1 MYKAINEMN
10 LSAEKLDIIQRI
22 CEIQDNDLI
31 DLIKNIITV
40 PNVSNADWWDQT
52 TQEEKDSINR
62 GLNDLKQGKVHSH
75 DQIRKKYEKW
85 LKD

>member
-1 MYKAINEMN
+1 MN
-10 LSAEKLDIIQRI
+10 ISAEKLDIIQRI

-40 PNVSNADWWDQT
+40 PNVSNSDWWGQI
-52 TQEEKDSINR
+52 TQEEMSSINW
-62 GLNDLKQGKVHSH
+62 GLDDLQQGKVQSH

>member
-1 MYKAINEMN
+1 MN
-10 LSAEKLDIIQRI
+10 ISAEKLDIIQRI

-40 PNVSNADWWDQT
+40 PNASKSDWWSQIT
-52 TQEEKDSINR
+52 HEEIESINR
-62 GLNDLKQGKVHSH
+62 GHDDLQHGKVHSH

>member
-1 MYKAINEMN
+1 MN

-22 CEIQDNDLI
+22 CEIQDNGLI

-40 PNVSNADWWDQT
+40 PNVSKSDWWSDI
-52 TQEEKDSINR
+52 TQEEMASINR
-62 GLNDLKQGKVHSH
+62 GLDDLQQGKIQSH

>member
-1 MYKAINEMN
+1 MN

-31 DLIKNIITV
+31 DLIKNIINV
-40 PNVSNADWWDQT
+40 PNVSKSDWWSSI
-52 TQEEKDSINR
+52 TQEEMASINR
-62 GLNDLKQGKVHSH
+62 GLDDLQGKVQSH
-75 DQIRKKYEKW
+75 DQIRRKYEKW

>member
-1 MYKAINEMN
+1 MDI
-10 LSAEKLDIIQRI
+10 SAEKLDIIQRI

-31 DLIKNIITV
+31 DLIKNIVDI
-40 PNVSNADWWDQT
+40 PISSKSDWWDQISPD
-52 TQEEKDSINR
+52 EKESIYR
-62 GLNDLKQGKVHSH
+62 GLDDLQQGKVFPH

>member
-1 MYKAINEMN
+1 MN

-31 DLIKNIITV
+31 DLIKSIITV
-40 PNVSNADWWDQT
+40 PNVSKSDWWSQI
-52 TQEEKDSINR
+52 TQEEMASINR
-62 GLNDLKQGKVHSH
+62 GLDDLQQGKVQSH

>member
-1 MYKAINEMN
+1 MN
-10 LSAEKLDIIQRI
+10 ISTEKLDIIQRI

-31 DLIKNIITV
+31 DLIKKIVDI
-40 PNVSNADWWDQT
+40 PNASKSDWWNQISI
-52 TQEEKDSINR
+52 EEKESINR
-62 GLNDLKQGKVHSH
+62 GLNDLEQGNVYSH

>member
-1 MYKAINEMN
+1 MN

-31 DLIKNIITV
+31 DRIKNIISV
-40 PNVSNADWWDQT
+40 PNISKSDWWSHI
-52 TQEEKDSINR
+52 TQEEMASINR
-62 GLNDLKQGKVHSH
+62 GLDDLQQGKVQPH

>member
-1 MYKAINEMN
+1 MN

-40 PNVSNADWWDQT
+40 PNVSKSDWWSDI
-52 TQEEKDSINR
+52 TQEEMASINR
-62 GLNDLKQGKVHSH
+62 GLEDLQQGKIQSH

>member
-1 MYKAINEMN
+1 MN
-10 LSAEKLDIIQRI
+10 ISTEKLDIIQRI

-31 DLIKNIITV
+31 DLIKNIVDIH
-40 PNVSNADWWDQT
+40 SASKSDWWNQISI
-52 TQEEKDSINR
+52 EEKESINR
-62 GLNDLKQGKVHSH
+62 GLNDLEQGNVYSH